1 MDKSMVDIFDV
12 AYDDFYM
19 RWVIEKM
26 DSIDEGL
33 KFFKGLSSKTNVQD
47 FKNFLYSLK
56 EKNVKL
62 NEEFNAV
69 YNKENLKSFINFL
82 YLKNKDKIEK
92 NIKDLKDKVNIDN
105 YFLVWL
111 ISLFKGFLSEYFIDI
126 EKVKKEKIECNLYEL
141 KLFENDSGNK
151 IEKIRKEI
159 KEDLKNIDKITKR
172 DFVING
178 KYSNQDLFEM
188 LNTDFAYYNFI
199 SVDNL
204 ILGEED
210 FFNLF
215 NYPLKDYVLFM
226 LFLEKMSLKPAK
238 EHLRE
243 YIDSHGDEK
252 VIKKYDL
259 QKNILCDLLHM
270 CNRLYISDKGE
281 FIFHDVEIGFGERGV
296 LTGDYYFNWEFCKAR
311 SNILGIGCILY
322 EDMGELYPIF
332 GKEYFK
338 LVDELVAE
346 EDKKFEERMKKNP
359 KFYKEFK
366 ERNKRLWK
374 ASSFGSVLGKGN

>member
-69 YNKENLKSFINFL
+69 YNKENLKSFVNFL

-126 EKVKKEKIECNLYEL
+126 EKVKKEKIECNLYGL

-178 KYSNQDLFEM
+178 KYSN
-188 LNTDFAYYNFI
+188 I
-199 SVDNL
+199 
-204 ILGEED
+204 
-210 FFNLF
+210 
-215 NYPLKDYVLFM
+215 
-226 LFLEKMSLKPAK
+226 
-238 EHLRE
+238 
-243 YIDSHGDEK
+243 
-252 VIKKYDL
+252 
-259 QKNILCDLLHM
+259 ILC
-270 CNRLYISDKGE
+270 
-281 FIFHDVEIGFGERGV
+281 FV
-296 LTGDYYFNWEFCKAR
+296 
-311 SNILGIGCILY
+311 
-322 EDMGELYPIF
+322 
-332 GKEYFK
+332 
-338 LVDELVAE
+338 
-346 EDKKFEERMKKNP
+346 
-359 KFYKEFK
+359 
-366 ERNKRLWK
+366 
-374 ASSFGSVLGKGN
+374 